1 MKPAKV
7 GVIGTG
13 HMGTYHV
20 RTLSEI
26 SNVELTGV
34 VDIDSQRAETIANQ
48 YGTTPYH
55 NYQELFDKVE
65 GVSIAVP
72 TKLHYQVAKDCLE
85 AGLHVLLE
93 KPMTQNLEEAK
104 ELFDLA
110 VSKQRILQ
118 VGHVERFNAA
128 VQELKNIVR
137 NPIFIECRRLGPYSS
152 NGRIKDSGVVL
163 DLLIHDID
171 IVLSLV
177 NSRLERINVAGAS
190 VYSEEHEDVANV
202 QLVFANGCIGNLTAS
217 RITENKIRTLSITQ
231 PDAYIYLDYA
241 DQDLHIHRQA
251 ASKYI
256 LSREV
261 MRYKQES
268 FIERLFVHKDN
279 PLKLELIHFIN
290 CFANGGRSR
299 ISPEEELNSLSVT
312 LKVLDLIKE
321 GKRKL

>member
-1 MKPAKV
+1 MEPVKV

-26 SNVELTGV
+26 PNVELIGV
-34 VDIDSQRAETIANQ
+34 ADINYQRAETIAAQ
-48 YGTTPYH
+48 YETTPYQD
-55 NYQELFDKVE
+55 YRELLDKVE
-65 GVSIAVP
+65 GVSVAVP
-72 TKLHYQVAKDCLE
+72 TNLHYQVAADCLE
-85 AGLHVLLE
+85 ANLHVLLE
-93 KPMTQNLEEAK
+93 KPMAQNMEEARK
-104 ELFDLA
+104 LFDLA
-110 VSKQRILQ
+110 ASKQRILQ
-118 VGHVERFNAA
+118 LGHVERFNAA

-137 NPIFIECRRLGPYSS
+137 DPIFIECRRLGPYSS
-152 NGRIKDSGVVL
+152 NGRITDSGVVM

-177 NSRLERINVAGAS
+177 NSKLKQINAAGAS
-190 VYSEEHEDVANV
+190 IRSSGQEDIANV
-202 QLVFANGCIGNLTAS
+202 QLIFANGCIGNLTAS
-217 RITENKIRTLSITQ
+217 RVTENKIRTLSITQ

-251 ASKYI
+251 ASRYI

-279 PLKLELIHFIN
+279 PLKLELIHFIK
-290 CFANGGRSR
+290 CFTNGERPRVSA
-299 ISPEEELNSLSVT
+299 EENLNSLSVT
-312 LKVLDLIKE
+312 LKVLDMIKSAVSSQ
-321 GKRKL
+321 